1 MNIIIK
7 GASGFMGL
15 FDTGAET
22 FVSLGVRNR
31 TKGIITV
38 NLNEYDHRP
47 DWTGKS

>member
-7 GASGFMGL
+7 GASGFRNICK
-15 FDTGAET
+15 
-22 FVSLGVRNR
+22 LGVRNR